1 MNKKLIFLDIDGT
14 LTVPGHN
21 TPPESALAA
30 IKAAQAAGHRVFL
43 CTGRNRAMLSPLL
56 AYGFDGAVAS
66 AGGYVF
72 MGERILFDCPMPRT
86 DRELALKLLRENGV
100 SCTLEARDATWADW
114 VEAGNTADNAVEKA
128 GGAAPAAAAGSGG
141 KDLPEAERVPF
152 GPEGESTLFSPGEDA
167 GSELLRWRNAIARQ
181 LNILPGTLY
190 DGRPVYKIV
199 FMCRE
204 AEQLEPAR
212 KALERDYNFV
222 VQDYGDSKTVN
233 GELINR
239 RFDKG
244 RGVRIAA
251 KALGFSLEDTV
262 GFGDSMNDLEMIETV
277 GTGVCMENGSPALKE
292 KSSLICPRV
301 EEDGLARA
309 FRLLGLA

>member
-1 MNKKLIFLDIDGT
+1 MNKKLVFLDIDGT

-30 IKAAQAAGHRVFL
+30 IKDARAAGHRVFL
-43 CTGRNRAMLSPLL
+43 CTGRNKAMLSPLL
-56 AYGFDGAVAS
+56 ACGFDGVVAS

-72 MGERILFDCPMPRT
+72 MGERVLFDCPMPAA
-86 DRELALKLLRENGV
+86 DRELALRLLRENGV

-114 VEAGNTADNAVEKA
+114 VEEGKCAGEAPDKA
-128 GGAAPAAAAGSGG
+128 GGPAPAAAEGRDCRESREGG
-141 KDLPEAERVPF
+141 D
-152 GPEGESTLFSPGEDA
+152 TLFEPGENA
-167 GSELLRWRNAIARQ
+167 NSELLCWRNAIARQ
-181 LNILPGTLY
+181 LNILPAALY

-204 AEQLEPAR
+204 VKQLEPAR
-212 KALERDYNFV
+212 RVLEKDYNFV
-222 VQDYGDSKTVN
+222 VQGYGDGMVN

-244 RGVRIAA
+244 LGVRIVAE
-251 KALGFSLEDTV
+251 ALGFSLEDTV

-301 EEDGLARA
+301 EEDGLARGFA
-309 FRLLGLA
+309 QLGLGTA